1 MNTNTVLLSQAACLD
16 LPISLTCW
24 APAGVASSGAVALGP
39 ALRVP
44 AGRAH
49 SCLGGPAHGRPVAPS
64 PGSGGQVR
72 AWMEKHESNG
82 ERSVGEWGERTP
94 IPKEKTDLAEPTW
107 LLTWAPL
114 VFSVTW
120 REREK

>member
-1 MNTNTVLLSQAACLD
+1 
-16 LPISLTCW
+16 
-24 APAGVASSGAVALGP
+24 
-39 ALRVP
+39 
-44 AGRAH
+44 
-49 SCLGGPAHGRPVAPS
+49 
-64 PGSGGQVR
+64 
-72 AWMEKHESNG
+72 MEKHESNG

-120 REREK
+120 REREKNEGEYVFYGVWRTIT